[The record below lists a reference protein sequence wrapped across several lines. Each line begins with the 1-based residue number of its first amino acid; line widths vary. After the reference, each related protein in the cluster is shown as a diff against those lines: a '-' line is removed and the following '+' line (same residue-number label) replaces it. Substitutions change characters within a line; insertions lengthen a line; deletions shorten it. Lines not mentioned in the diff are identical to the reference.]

1 MGEGGEGGGGRGLGI
16 VLIHYTHAFIN
27 SACMARLRDTLHMT
41 IRIWAYLCNYI
52 SLHTA
57 LGSLGVGEGKA
68 ITSITSA
75 SILKRD
81 LCRALPLGLMALS
94 LL

>member
-1 MGEGGEGGGGRGLGI
+1 MVKRGKVVSVCVCAGGGMGRGGELGI

-27 SACMARLRDTLHMT
+27 NASLRDTLHMT

-57 LGSLGVGEGKA
+57 C
-68 ITSITSA
+68 SA
-75 SILKRD
+75 CLV
-81 LCRALPLGLMALS
+81 LWV
-94 LL
+94 